1 MHSRVI
7 IINNEYCSG
16 EKTGRTLIEVFL
28 RKVLASLE
36 KPEVII
42 FYNSAV
48 KLLTTKSDVIN
59 ILEALQIL
67 GVDLIACGLCQ
78 DTSCENK
85 PLLVGRITSMDEIV
99 SVLMKAQTVITL

>member
-1 MHSRVI
+1 MYDRVI

-28 RKVLASLE
+28 RKVLANLK

-48 KLLTTKSDVIN
+48 RLLMIKSDIIN
-59 ILEALQIL
+59 ILEALQMS
-67 GVDLIACGLCQ
+67 GVDLIACGMCQ
-78 DTSCENK
+78 DGSCDNQS
-85 PLLVGRITSMDEIV
+85 LLVGRITSMDEIV